1 MASITLG
8 GEPAT
13 TVGEL
18 PSKNEMAPNFTLT
31 KSDLSPV
38 SLSDYIGHKIIMN
51 IFPSVDTGTCAKSVR
66 QFNEE
71 ATELENTKV
80 LCISKDLPFAQAR
93 FCGAEGI
100 ENVDMLSDYKTGN
113 FGRDYGLS
121 FADSAFVTLHSRCII
136 VLDGNGKIIH
146 TEQVA
151 ETADE
156 PNYKAA
162 LEALMD
168 A

>member
-8 GEPAT
+8 GNPAT

-18 PSKNEMAPNFTLT
+18 PVSGNTAPDFTLT
-31 KSDLSPV
+31 KSDLSEV
-38 SLSDYIGHKIIMN
+38 SLADYKGSKLVLN

-66 QFNEE
+66 QFNQE
-71 ATELENTKV
+71 ASALDNTKI
-80 LCISKDLPFAQAR
+80 LCISKDLPFAQTR

-100 ENVDMLSDYKTGN
+100 ENVEMLSDYKTGA
-113 FGRDYGLS
+113 FGKNYGVE
-121 FADSAFVTLHSRCII
+121 FADSAFQTLHSRCIVVI
-136 VLDGNGKIIH
+136 NEEGTVKY
-146 TEQVA
+146 TEQVS

-156 PNYKAA
+156 PNYAAA
-162 LEALMD
+162 LEALMN

>member
-1 MASITLG
+1 MASITLKG
-8 GEPAT
+8 SSVHTIGSLPTTGE
-13 TVGEL
+13 
-18 PSKNEMAPNFTLT
+18 KAPEFELT
-31 KSDLSPV
+31 KNDLSTV
-38 SLSDYIGHKIIMN
+38 KLSDYEGSKVVLN
-51 IFPSVDTGTCAKSVR
+51 IFPSVDTGTCAQSVR

-71 ATELENTKV
+71 AAELENTVV
-80 LCISKDLPFAQAR
+80 LCVSKDLPFAQTR

-100 ENVDMLSDYKTGN
+100 DNVVMLSDFKDGS
-113 FGRDYGLS
+113 FGKAYGLT
-121 FADSAFVTLHSRCII
+121 FADGPLQSLLSRS
-136 VLDGNGKIIH
+136 VVVVDEAGKVIY

-151 ETADE
+151 ETVDE

>member
-8 GEPAT
+8 GNPAN

-18 PSKNEMAPNFTLT
+18 PSLNTNAPSFTLT
-31 KSDLSPV
+31 KSDLSEV
-38 SLSDYIGHKIIMN
+38 SLSDYSGHKIVLN

-71 ATELENTKV
+71 AAKLENTKI

-100 ENVDMLSDYKTGN
+100 ENVDMLSDYKSGK
-113 FGRDYGLS
+113 FGEDYGVA
-121 FADSAFVTLHSRCII
+121 FADSAFETLLSRCI
-136 VLDGNGKIIH
+136 VVVDESGKIVH
-146 TEQVA
+146 TEQVS

-162 LEALMD
+162 LD
-168 A
+168 AILNA

>member
-1 MASITLG
+1 MAAITLG
-8 GEPAT
+8 GDPAT

-18 PSKNEMAPNFTLT
+18 PSKNKTAPNIKLP

-38 SLSDYIGHKIIMN
+38 SHTDYSGHKVILN

-71 ATELENTKV
+71 AAELENTKV

-100 ENVDMLSDYKTGN
+100 ENVDMLSDYKTGD
-113 FGRDYGLS
+113 FGKDYGLS
-121 FADSAFVTLHSRCII
+121 FADSAFESLHSRCIV
-136 VLDGNGKIIH
+136 VLDENGKIIH

>member
-8 GEPAT
+8 GAPAN

-18 PSKNEMAPNFTLT
+18 PSINTNAPSFKLT
-31 KSDLSPV
+31 KSDLSEV
-38 SLSDYIGHKIIMN
+38 SLSDYTGHKLVLN

-71 ATELENTKV
+71 AAKLENTTV

-100 ENVDMLSDYKTGN
+100 ENVDMLSDYKTGS
-113 FGRDYGLS
+113 FGKEYGVT
-121 FADSAFVTLHSRCII
+121 FADSAFETLLSRCI
-136 VLDGNGKIIH
+136 VVVDQNGKITH

-162 LEALMD
+162 LEALMN

>member
-8 GEPAT
+8 GNPAN

-18 PSKNEMAPNFTLT
+18 PSTNTTAPSFKLT
-31 KSDLSPV
+31 KSDLSEV
-38 SLSDYIGHKIIMN
+38 SLSDYTGHKLVLN

-71 ATELENTKV
+71 AAKLEKTTV

-100 ENVDMLSDYKTGN
+100 ENVDMLSDYKTGS
-113 FGRDYGLS
+113 FGKEYGVA
-121 FADSAFVTLHSRCII
+121 FADSAFATLLSRCIVVI
-136 VLDGNGKIIH
+136 DQNGKIVH

-162 LEALMD
+162 LEALMN

>member
-8 GEPAT
+8 GNPAN

-18 PSKNEMAPNFTLT
+18 PSTNTTAPSFKLT
-31 KSDLSPV
+31 KSDLSEV
-38 SLSDYIGHKIIMN
+38 SLSDYTGHKLVLN

-71 ATELENTKV
+71 AAKLENTKI

-100 ENVDMLSDYKTGN
+100 ENVDMLSDYKTGS
-113 FGRDYGLS
+113 FGKEYGVA
-121 FADSAFVTLHSRCII
+121 FADSAFATLLSRCIVVI
-136 VLDGNGKIIH
+136 DQNGKIVH

-162 LEALMD
+162 LEALMN

>member
-8 GEPAT
+8 GNPAS

-18 PSKNEMAPNFTLT
+18 PSINTTAPSFKLT
-31 KSDLSPV
+31 KSDLSEV
-38 SLSDYIGHKIIMN
+38 SLSDYSGHKLVLN

-71 ATELENTKV
+71 AAKLENTKV

-100 ENVDMLSDYKTGN
+100 ENVDMLSDYKTGS
-113 FGRDYGLS
+113 FGKEYGVA
-121 FADSAFVTLHSRCII
+121 FADSAFETLFSRCI
-136 VLDGNGKIIH
+136 VVVDTNGKVLH

-162 LEALMD
+162 LDALMN

>member
-8 GEPAT
+8 GNPAT

-18 PSKNEMAPNFTLT
+18 PASGNKAPSFTLT
-31 KSDLSPV
+31 KSDLSEA
-38 SLSDYIGHKIIMN
+38 SLSDYKGSKLVLN
-51 IFPSVDTGTCAKSVR
+51 IFPSVDTGTCAQSIR
-66 QFNEE
+66 QFNKE
-71 ATELENTKV
+71 AASLENTKV

-100 ENVDMLSDYKTGN
+100 ENVEMLSDYKTGK
-113 FGRDYGLS
+113 FGKDYGVE
-121 FADSAFVTLHSRCII
+121 FADSAFQTLHSRAVV
-136 VLDGNGKIIH
+136 VLNEEGTVTY
-146 TEQVA
+146 TEQVS

-162 LEALMD
+162 LEALGN

>member
-8 GEPAT
+8 GAPAN

-18 PSKNEMAPNFTLT
+18 PSINTNAPSFKLT
-31 KSDLSPV
+31 KSDLSEV
-38 SLSDYIGHKIIMN
+38 SLSDYTGHKLVLN

-71 ATELENTKV
+71 AAKLENTTV

-100 ENVDMLSDYKTGN
+100 ENVDMLSDYKTGS
-113 FGRDYGLS
+113 FGKEYGVA
-121 FADSAFVTLHSRCII
+121 FADSAFATLLSRCIVVI
-136 VLDGNGKIIH
+136 DQNGKIVH

-162 LEALMD
+162 LEALMN

>member
-1 MASITLG
+1 MAAITLG
-8 GEPAT
+8 GSPAN

-18 PSKNEMAPNFTLT
+18 PSVNSPAPDFKLT
-31 KSDLSPV
+31 KSDMSEV
-38 SLSDYIGHKIIMN
+38 SLSDYSGHKLVLN
-51 IFPSVDTGTCAKSVR
+51 IFPSVDTGTCAQSVR
-66 QFNEE
+66 QFNQE
-71 ATELENTKV
+71 AAELEGTKV
-80 LCISKDLPFAQAR
+80 LCISKDLPFAQNR

-100 ENVDMLSDYKTGN
+100 ENVDMLSDYKTGK
-113 FGRDYGLS
+113 FGNSYGLT
-121 FADSAFVTLHSRCII
+121 FADSAFETLLSRCVVVINT
-136 VLDGNGKIIH
+136 DGNVVY
-146 TEQVA
+146 TEQVS